1 MNEPKPYQSVP
12 MVRFVLWYG
21 LGAKSQKN
29 RTKPYRVSIDTRIWY
44 DSGAEDLKNEPYIS
58 RSALKEYLDKQ
69 DIAKATVQKMLNPSE
84 SSRFIGKLI
93 NSNILRS
100 EGHGWVVND
109 KLMAQSMMIM
119 RGVE

>member
-1 MNEPKPYQSVP
+1 MFENAW
-12 MVRFVLWYG
+12 F
-21 LGAKSQKN
+21 
-29 RTKPYRVSIDTRIWY
+29 

-84 SSRFIGKLI
+84 SSRLIGKLI

>member
-1 MNEPKPYQSVP
+1 
-12 MVRFVLWYG
+12 VLVDAPIKQTAADNKMQEHRKMFENAWF
-21 LGAKSQKN
+21 
-29 RTKPYRVSIDTRIWY
+29 

-84 SSRFIGKLI
+84 SSRLIGKLI

-109 KLMAQSMMIM
+109 KLMAQSMLIM